1 MLSSRAGDMIH
12 VRTPEILK
20 DLDRPLEECIRACF
34 PRSHALLEEARHSLF
49 YSLPVAFDPIRGT
62 GCYLATWDRDERDE
76 PWYFIDMGAQIATC
90 AFGEND
96 PNLAKVILAAL
107 PTLVNRYAHSEYQTV
122 TSLRFKAALDRLAP
136 KGTPRHFVV
145 NTGAEAVENA
155 IKAALL
161 VRACT
166 AGVKEGGLI
175 ISFQGAFH
183 GRTLGALAVTHRKK
197 ARLGFPTFDWPQ
209 AIFPTEDPLGPAAT
223 LRREERC
230 LRQVWQILQGQG
242 RRAAFADELGRID
255 AFLAQPGDR
264 AQFVATERERIGT
277 EPLKHAQR
285 VAGVIIEPIQGEGG
299 VRMASA
305 RFFRRLRLLTL
316 IYDVP
321 LIFDEVQTGFGATG
335 KMWAHEHFDLP
346 APPDV
351 VTWAKKAQN
360 GVLFVNE
367 ALAVFFQEEKK
378 FNTTW
383 EGDPVGMLRL
393 MAAMDR
399 LDLDQVCQTGATA
412 RAALE
417 GLQTCYPELIQRVR
431 GMGVMLGF
439 DVVRSDWRDMIR
451 DRAFR
456 RGLILLPAGER
467 GLRFYPRYDTPA
479 ATIREA
485 VDILAVAVED
495 ILSRGATAPL
505 GPLFRVGPLTV
516 PPAGTEVIELDS
528 RNFQEHRAGVM
539 AVEIGRY
546 GSLAQYPPDVLHEG
560 RRPLLQFPVEAIE
573 GTLANTRSVGLAL
586 RFSGRIIAYAVGS
599 PLENYDEEGVHD
611 DPHFGEHHT
620 YYLLA
625 MAVHPSVENATEI
638 EHHLLGLLRTRV
650 SAQGYLWFSTLVED
664 RFIQTGPPWLRA
676 AEVLRVVDNYLRS
689 GQRFIYLHTALSP
702 GDQPKMG

>member
-1 MLSSRAGDMIH
+1 
-12 VRTPEILK
+12 
-20 DLDRPLEECIRACF
+20 
-34 PRSHALLEEARHSLF
+34 
-49 YSLPVAFDPIRGT
+49 
-62 GCYLATWDRDERDE
+62 
-76 PWYFIDMGAQIATC
+76 
-90 AFGEND
+90 
-96 PNLAKVILAAL
+96 
-107 PTLVNRYAHSEYQTV
+107 
-122 TSLRFKAALDRLAP
+122 
-136 KGTPRHFVV
+136 
-145 NTGAEAVENA
+145 
-155 IKAALL
+155 
-161 VRACT
+161 
-166 AGVKEGGLI
+166 
-175 ISFQGAFH
+175 
-183 GRTLGALAVTHRKK
+183 
-197 ARLGFPTFDWPQ
+197 
-209 AIFPTEDPLGPAAT
+209 
-223 LRREERC
+223 
-230 LRQVWQILQGQG
+230 
-242 RRAAFADELGRID
+242 ID

-360 GVLFVNE
+360 GVLFANE

-417 GLQTCYPELIQRVR
+417 GLQARYPELIQRVR
-431 GMGVMLGF
+431 GLGVMLGF

-516 PPAGTEVIELDS
+516 PPAGTEAIDMDS
-528 RNFQEHRAGVM
+528 RNFPEHRAGVM

-546 GSLAQYPPDVLHEG
+546 GSLAQYPPDVLHAG
-560 RRPLLQFPVEAIE
+560 RRPLLQFSVEAIE
-573 GTLANTRSVGLAL
+573 GTLANTHSVGLAL

-611 DPHFGEHHT
+611 DPRFGEHHT

-625 MAVHPSVENATEI
+625 MAVHPS
-638 EHHLLGLLRTRV
+638 
-650 SAQGYLWFSTLVED
+650 
-664 RFIQTGPPWLRA
+664 
-676 AEVLRVVDNYLRS
+676 
-689 GQRFIYLHTALSP
+689 
-702 GDQPKMG
+702 